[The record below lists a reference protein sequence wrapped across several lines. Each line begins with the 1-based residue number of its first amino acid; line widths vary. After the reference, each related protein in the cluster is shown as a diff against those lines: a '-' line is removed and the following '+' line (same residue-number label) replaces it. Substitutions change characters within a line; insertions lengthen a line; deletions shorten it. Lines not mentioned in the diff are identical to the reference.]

1 MTRQVLQIRGLD
13 HLLLIVDS
21 MDRALAFYCDVL
33 GCTLSAKLPQHG
45 MAELQA
51 GGNVLQRLSVEFS
64 QMAGEAGL
72 RQLDIRTRT
81 QRVKAIASRIAM
93 LREGLLRQL
102 ALVERG
108 LEILVPATRDK
119 ATYATG
125 GAYGRPVRQSGSFS
139 YLSA

>member
-1 MTRQVLQIRGLD
+1 MSTSHLDIQLEQLESKCHALQAS
-13 HLLLIVDS
+13 LLSGNV
-21 MDRALAFYCDVL
+21 
-33 GCTLSAKLPQHG
+33 
-45 MAELQA
+45 AELQA
-51 GGNVLQRLSVEFS
+51 GGTALQRLCVEFS

-72 RQLDIRTRT
+72 RQLDISSRT
-81 QRVKAIASRIAM
+81 QRVKAIASRIAV

-139 YLSA
+139 FLSA